1 MALKTY
7 TRLSDGAQI
16 TVNDSYLT
24 ASIAKKLSD
33 PKKPEIPT
41 AIKNKNTKKAKHE
54 GN

>member
-1 MALKTY
+1 MALNTY

-16 TVNDSYLT
+16 TVNDTYLT

-33 PKKPEIPT
+33 PKKPEIPL
-41 AIKNKNTKKAKHE
+41 AIKNKKAKNE

>member
-24 ASIAKKLSD
+24 AAIAKKLSD
-33 PKKPEIPT
+33 PKKPEIPS
-41 AIKNKNTKKAKHE
+41 AIKTKKTKNE